1 MKADAGVPDLKDV
14 FLKYRNFVHHICFR
28 YVRNSRDA
36 EDLSQ
41 DVFIKIHRYLPE
53 FRGDSALTTWIY
65 RIAANCCIDALR
77 ANKNARNFVDI
88 DLDSVVAAN
97 ISGHENASL
106 AKIDLNRILMQT
118 DARTREI
125 LFLTLAEGCSH
136 EEVGQV
142 VGLTRWA
149 VTKTVVRFQKKMQTG
164 KKAWLAELFQKKP
177 GSRNITENPIESL
190 PVAAAMDRRE
200 VA

>member
-1 MKADAGVPDLKDV
+1 MREDTGVPDLKDV
-14 FLKYRNFVHHICFR
+14 FLKYRNFVHRICYR

-53 FRGDSALTTWIY
+53 FRGDSALTSWIY

-77 ANKNARNFVDI
+77 ARKNAGNFDDI
-88 DLDSVVAAN
+88 DLDTLVASN
-97 ISGHENASL
+97 LSGHENASL

-118 DARTREI
+118 DAKTREI
-125 LFLTLAEGCSH
+125 LFLALAEGCTH
-136 EEVGQV
+136 EEVGEV
-142 VGLTRWA
+142 VGMTRWA
-149 VTKTVVRFQKKMQTG
+149 VTKTVVRFQRKMQTG
-164 KKAWLAELFQKKP
+164 KKAWLVELFQPKS
-177 GSRNITENPIESL
+177 GSRIKSESPIESP
-190 PVAAAMDRRE
+190 PVAAMDRRE

>member
-1 MKADAGVPDLKDV
+1 MRADTGVPDLKDV
-14 FLKYRNFVHHICFR
+14 FLKYRNLVHHICFR

-41 DVFIKIHRYLPE
+41 EVFIKIHRYLPE
-53 FRGDSALTTWIY
+53 FRGDSALTSWIY

-77 ANKNARNFVDI
+77 ARKNASRFDDI
-88 DLDSVVAAN
+88 DLDSLVAAN
-97 ISGHENASL
+97 VSGHENALL

-125 LFLTLAEGCSH
+125 LFLALAEGCTH
-136 EEVGQV
+136 EEVGEV
-142 VGLTRWA
+142 VGMTRWA
-149 VTKTVVRFQKKMQTG
+149 VTKIVLRFQKKMQAG
-164 KKAWLAELFQKKP
+164 KKAWFMELFQPKS
-177 GSRNITENPIESL
+177 GSRIKSETPIES
-190 PVAAAMDRRE
+190 PTVAGAMDRRE